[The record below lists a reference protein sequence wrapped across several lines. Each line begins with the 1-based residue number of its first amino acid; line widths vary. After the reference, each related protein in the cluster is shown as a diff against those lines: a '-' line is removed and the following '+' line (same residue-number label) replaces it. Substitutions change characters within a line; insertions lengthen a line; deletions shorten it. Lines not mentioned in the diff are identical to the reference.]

1 MIDVRVMPL
10 RHPRNR
16 DQNVLL
22 IQDFERND
30 FYDHITLGGKYYNV
44 EQLFT
49 EVIFYV

>member
-1 MIDVRVMPL
+1 MTDVRIITKSP
-10 RHPRNR
+10 RRNR
-16 DQNVLL
+16 DWNVLL